1 MKQDTLK
8 ALSDGLATSTVSL
21 GIGTSS
27 LSWLG
32 FLNDNAAGLGVLL
45 TFASFVIYFVFQ
57 ILSHRKLSLADQNRI
72 QLELNRKEHER
83 QLELIK
89 AQVVNNMSEVKS
101 GLKAIES
108 AVKQNKGN

>member
-1 MKQDTLK
+1 VKQDTLK

-57 ILSHRKLSLADQNRI
+57 ILSHRKLSLADQNKLHLERI
-72 QLELNRKEHER
+72 EKESKKELK
-83 QLELIK
+83 LIK
-89 AQVVNNMSEVKS
+89 AQMTDNIDRVVKELKQLNKS
-101 GLKAIES
+101 
-108 AVKQNKGN
+108 N

>member
-1 MKQDTLK
+1 VKQETLK

-57 ILSHRKLSLADQNRI
+57 ILSHRKLSLADENKLHLERI
-72 QLELNRKEHER
+72 EKESKREL
-83 QLELIK
+83 LLIK
-89 AQVVNNMSEVKS
+89 AQMVENIDKVVN
-101 GLKAIES
+101 AI
-108 AVKQNKGN
+108 NKGN

>member
-1 MKQDTLK
+1 MKQETLK

-45 TFASFVIYFVFQ
+45 TFASFIIYFVFQ
-57 ILSHRKLSLADQNRI
+57 IMSHRKLSLADQNKVH
-72 QLELNRKEHER
+72 LERMEKESKKE
-83 QLELIK
+83 LALIK
-89 AQVVNNMSEVKS
+89 AQMAENIDKVVN
-101 GLKAIES
+101 AI
-108 AVKQNKGN
+108 NKGN